1 MSFDLKKV
9 AVVYSVIEKIST
21 EKIKKWDIKNS
32 NELHIELFDE
42 VTEEI
47 NAVLKDYQ
55 IINHSRVTYIPT
67 TANTINV
74 FTVTNTTVAAADT
87 VILNQRTGNTS
98 AYQISVSQV
107 AAGSFQVQ
115 VYNYLAVA
123 VAEAPILNFAVIKTA

>member
-67 TANTINV
+67 TANTI
-74 FTVTNTTVAAADT
+74 
-87 VILNQRTGNTS
+87 IIQL
-98 AYQISVSQV
+98 
-107 AAGSFQVQ
+107 
-115 VYNYLAVA
+115 
-123 VAEAPILNFAVIKTA
+123 